1 MEQDTSIPV
10 SASVSF
16 ESSISLSPDTQGGG
30 LWVVGDWGP
39 ISMNLP
45 EPKSRES

>member
-16 ESSISLSPDTQGGG
+16 ESSISLSRYTGRG
-30 LWVVGDWGP
+30 LVGCRRLGSHLDE
-39 ISMNLP
+39 LA
-45 EPKSRES
+45 